1 LWINPICSVQL
12 STVPPKLY
20 RVMNLLDGLNP
31 QQIQAVTYRGPAL
44 LIVAGAGS
52 GKTKVLTH
60 RIAHLLANREA
71 WPSQILAI
79 TFTNKAA
86 NEMKERV
93 HSLIGQVAEG
103 MWIKTFHSA
112 CLQILR
118 REAQRLGH
126 DSNFTVYDTGDTKA
140 LIKRLIRE
148 SGSDI
153 DGLKPQT
160 VAARISNAKNELK
173 DAEDFYSLIDSANP
187 KDRAIA
193 DIFTRYSAELRKNNA
208 FDFDDLI
215 AETVYLFRAYPDVAA
230 QYQRRFRH
238 ILVDEYQ
245 DTNHAQ
251 YSLIRELTRPI
262 PDLYNQPDPTTGE
275 LPGPSSI
282 TVVGDSDQSIYAFR
296 GADMR
301 NIAEFAKDFP
311 GSTTILLEQNYRS
324 TQNILSA
331 ANAVISKNF
340 DRPEKN
346 LWTDA
351 GDGEKITAYTAID
364 ERSEAAFVVD
374 GIQELHKLGLAYRD
388 IAVLYRTNALS
399 PSLEAEL
406 KSQRVPYAVIGG
418 LKFYERKE
426 IKDALAYLTSIANP
440 RDDEA
445 IRRILNEPSRG
456 IGEKTEL
463 KIAELARKEGI
474 SFRQALGRT
483 EALSLGPKLTSAIS
497 TFSNLLNDL
506 DAKSVESSIVD
517 VLTSALSL
525 SGYRGAL
532 EASRDPQD
540 EARVDNLDAL
550 AGQIFEYQ
558 RQNPEATIAEYL
570 ADITLAAAADEID
583 DDSGSVSLMTLHT
596 AKGLEYEAIYLV
608 GLEQGTLPHIRSF
621 DEPGGVAEER
631 RLLYVGM
638 TRAKQRLY
646 LTSSLQRTL
655 FGSTTAFLPSSFLE
669 DIPEELV
676 SKEGAERASSSYI
689 AGGYR
694 GMSSSPTPK
703 PRTQIEGT
711 IREIRNNES
720 LQLATGDRINHSDY
734 GEGRVL
740 STRGEGARQ
749 VAEVKFDSGPTK
761 SLVVKIAPIEK
772 L

>member
-1 LWINPICSVQL
+1 
-12 STVPPKLY
+12 
-20 RVMNLLDGLNP
+20 MNLNLLEGLNP
-31 QQIQAVTYRGPAL
+31 QQCSAVQYRGPAL

-60 RIAHLLANREA
+60 RIADLLANKEA

-86 NEMKERV
+86 NEMKGRIR
-93 HSLIGQVAEG
+93 SLLGNVADG

-118 REAQRLGH
+118 KEASRLGH
-126 DSNFTVYDTGDTKA
+126 DANFTVYDTGDKKA

-153 DGLKPQT
+153 EGLKPQT

-173 DAEDFYSLIDSANP
+173 DSEDFYSLIDSSNP

-193 DIFTRYSAELRKNNA
+193 EIFTRYSAELRKNNA

-215 AETVYLFRAYPDVAA
+215 AETVYLFRSFPDIAA
-230 QYQRRFRH
+230 QYQKRFRF

-251 YSLIRELTRPI
+251 YSLIRELTKPI
-262 PDLYNQPDPTTGE
+262 VDIHNEPDQQTGE

-301 NIAEFAKDFP
+301 NIAEFGKDFP
-311 GSTTILLEQNYRS
+311 GSETILLEQNYRS

-346 LWTDA
+346 LWSDA
-351 GDGEKITAYTAID
+351 GDGDKIISYTGID
-364 ERSEAAFVVD
+364 ERSEAAFIVD
-374 GIQELHKLGLAYRD
+374 QIQEQRKAGTDYRD
-388 IAVLYRTNALS
+388 MAVLYRTNALS

-406 KSQRVPYAVIGG
+406 KSQRVPYMVIGG

-426 IKDALAYLTSIANP
+426 IKDALAYLTAIANP

-445 IRRILNEPSRG
+445 IRRILNEPARG
-456 IGEKTEL
+456 IGQKTEL
-463 KIAELARKEGI
+463 KIAELARKEQV
-474 SFRQALGRT
+474 SFRQALLKT
-483 EALSLGPKLTSAIS
+483 ESLGLGPKLTKSIS
-497 TFSNLLNDL
+497 TFCNLLAEL
-506 DAKSVESSIVD
+506 DAKSVESKIAD
-517 VLTSALSL
+517 VLSSALNL
-525 SGYRGAL
+525 SGYRSQL
-532 EASRDPQD
+532 EESRDPQD

-550 AGQIFEYQ
+550 IGQVFEYQ

-583 DDSGSVSLMTLHT
+583 DDSGSISLMTLHT
-596 AKGLEYEAIYLV
+596 AKGLEYDVIFLV
-608 GLEQGTLPHIRSF
+608 GLEQGTLPHVRSF

-638 TRAKQRLY
+638 TRAKKKLY
-646 LTSSLQRTL
+646 LSSALQRTL
-655 FGSTTAFLPSSFLE
+655 FGSTTAFLPSSFLA
-669 DIPEELV
+669 DIPTELLQ
-676 SKEGAERASSSYI
+676 SEGTTRASSGFIS
-689 AGGYR
+689 GGYK
-694 GMSSSPTPK
+694 GMASSGATASPSPRQ
-703 PRTQIEGT
+703 RTQIEGT
-711 IREIRNNES
+711 IREVRDNTS
-720 LQLATGDRINHSDY
+720 LQLESGDRILHSDY
-734 GEGRVL
+734 GQGVVIQ
-740 STRGEGARQ
+740 TRGEGPKQ
-749 VAEVKFDSGPTK
+749 VAEVRFDNGATK

>member
-1 LWINPICSVQL
+1 
-12 STVPPKLY
+12 
-20 RVMNLLDGLNP
+20 MNLHLLEGLNA
-31 QQIQAVTYRGPAL
+31 QQVAAVTDRGPAL

-60 RIAHLLANREA
+60 RIAHLLANKEA

-93 HSLIGQVAEG
+93 HSLLGNVADG

-118 REAQRLGH
+118 REASKLGH
-126 DSNFTVYDTGDTKA
+126 DANFSVYDTGDTKA

-153 DGLKPQT
+153 EGLKPQT

-173 DAEDFYSLIDSANP
+173 DADDFYSLIDSSNP

-193 DIFTRYSAELRKNNA
+193 EIFTQYQAALRKNNA

-215 AETVYLFRAYPDVAA
+215 AETVYLFRSFPDIAA

-238 ILVDEYQ
+238 VLVDEYQ

-251 YSLIRELTRPI
+251 YSLIRELTKPI
-262 PDLYNQPDPTTGE
+262 ADLHNEPDPNTGE
-275 LPGPSSI
+275 LAGPSAI

-311 GSTTILLEQNYRS
+311 GSKTILLEQNYRS

-346 LWTDA
+346 LWSDA
-351 GDGEKITAYTAID
+351 GDGEKIISFTGLD
-364 ERSEAAFVVD
+364 ERGEAAYIVD
-374 GIQELHKLGLAYRD
+374 QIQDLRKQGNAYRD
-388 IAVLYRTNALS
+388 MAVLYRTNALS

-406 KSQRVPYAVIGG
+406 KSQRVPYMVIGG

-426 IKDALAYLTSIANP
+426 IKDALAYLTAIANP
-440 RDDEA
+440 RNDEA
-445 IRRILNEPSRG
+445 VRRILNEPSRG

-463 KIAELARKEGI
+463 KIAELARRDES
-474 SFRQALGRT
+474 SFRQALLKTDSLG
-483 EALSLGPKLTSAIS
+483 LGPKLTAALNG
-497 TFSNLLNDL
+497 FSKLLNDL
-506 DAKSVESSIVD
+506 DAMSVEAKMPD
-517 VLTSALSL
+517 VLSAALNL
-525 SGYRGAL
+525 SGYRANL
-532 EASRDPQD
+532 EDSRDPQD

-550 AGQIFEYQ
+550 IGQVFEYQ
-558 RQNPEATIAEYL
+558 RQYPDATIAEYL
-570 ADITLAAAADEID
+570 ADIALAAAADEID
-583 DDSGSVSLMTLHT
+583 DDSGSISLMTLHT
-596 AKGLEYEAIYLV
+596 AKGLEYDVIFLV

-638 TRAKQRLY
+638 TRAKQKLY
-646 LTSSLQRTL
+646 LSSALQRTL
-655 FGSTTAFLPSSFLE
+655 FGSTTAFLPSSFLG
-669 DIPEELV
+669 DIPIELIQ
-676 SKEGAERASSSYI
+676 SEGATRASAGTI
-689 AGGYR
+689 TGGYR
-694 GMSSSPTPK
+694 GMAPSATPPK
-703 PRTQIEGT
+703 ART
-711 IREIRNNES
+711 EIAGAITQVRDNGS
-720 LQLATGDRINHSDY
+720 LQLEIGDRIQHLDY
-734 GEGRVL
+734 GQGVVTEL
-740 STRGEGARQ
+740 RGEGARQ
-749 VAEVKFDSGPTK
+749 VAQVNFDSGDTK

>member
-1 LWINPICSVQL
+1 
-12 STVPPKLY
+12 
-20 RVMNLLDGLNP
+20 MNLNLLEGLNA
-31 QQIQAVTYRGPAL
+31 QQVAAVTDRGPAL

-60 RIAHLLANREA
+60 RIAHLLANKEA

-93 HSLIGQVAEG
+93 HSLLGNVADG

-118 REAQRLGH
+118 REASRLGH
-126 DSNFTVYDTGDTKA
+126 DANFSVYDTGDTKA

-153 DGLKPQT
+153 EGLKPQT
-160 VAARISNAKNELK
+160 VAARISNAKNELR
-173 DAEDFYSLIDSANP
+173 DADDFYSLIDSSNP

-193 DIFTRYSAELRKNNA
+193 EIFSQYQAALRKNNA

-215 AETVYLFRAYPDVAA
+215 AETVYLFRSFPDIAA

-238 ILVDEYQ
+238 VLIDEYQ

-251 YSLIRELTRPI
+251 YSLIRELTKPI
-262 PDLYNQPDPTTGE
+262 ADLHNEPDPNTGE
-275 LPGPSSI
+275 LAGPSAI

-311 GSTTILLEQNYRS
+311 GSKTILLEQNYRS

-346 LWTDA
+346 LWSDA
-351 GDGEKITAYTAID
+351 GDGEKIVSFTGLD
-364 ERSEAAFVVD
+364 ERGEAAYIVD
-374 GIQELHKLGLAYRD
+374 QIQDLRKQGTAYRD
-388 IAVLYRTNALS
+388 MAVLYRTNALS

-406 KSQRVPYAVIGG
+406 KSQRVPYMVIGG

-426 IKDALAYLTSIANP
+426 IKDALAYLTAIANP
-440 RDDEA
+440 RNDEA
-445 IRRILNEPSRG
+445 VRRILNEPSRG

-463 KIAELARKEGI
+463 KIAELARRDES
-474 SFRQALGRT
+474 SFRQALLKT
-483 EALSLGPKLTSAIS
+483 DSLSLGPKLTAALNS
-497 TFSNLLNDL
+497 FSKLLNDL
-506 DAKSVESSIVD
+506 DAMSVEAKIAD
-517 VLTSALSL
+517 VLSAALNL
-525 SGYRGAL
+525 SGYRANL
-532 EASRDPQD
+532 EDSRDPQD
-540 EARVDNLDAL
+540 EARLANLDAL
-550 AGQIFEYQ
+550 IGQVSEYQ
-558 RQNPEATIAEYL
+558 RQYPEATIAEYL
-570 ADITLAAAADEID
+570 ADIALAAAADEID
-583 DDSGSVSLMTLHT
+583 DDSGSISLMTLHT
-596 AKGLEYEAIYLV
+596 AKGLEYDVIFLV
-608 GLEQGTLPHIRSF
+608 GLEQGTLPHVRSF

-638 TRAKQRLY
+638 TRAKQKLY
-646 LTSSLQRTL
+646 LSSALQRTL
-655 FGSTTAFLPSSFLE
+655 FGSTTAFLPSSFLG
-669 DIPEELV
+669 DIPIELIQ
-676 SKEGAERASSSYI
+676 SEGATRASAGTI
-689 AGGYR
+689 TGGYR
-694 GMSSSPTPK
+694 GMAPSASPPK
-703 PRTQIEGT
+703 ART
-711 IREIRNNES
+711 EIAGAITQVRDNGS
-720 LQLATGDRINHSDY
+720 LQLSIGDRIQHLDY
-734 GEGRVL
+734 GQGVVTEL
-740 STRGEGARQ
+740 RGEGARQ
-749 VAEVKFDSGPTK
+749 VAQVNFDSGATK

>member
-1 LWINPICSVQL
+1 
-12 STVPPKLY
+12 
-20 RVMNLLDGLNP
+20 MNLNLLEGLNA
-31 QQIQAVTYRGPAL
+31 QQVAAVTDRGPAL

-60 RIAHLLANREA
+60 RIAHLLANKEA

-93 HSLIGQVAEG
+93 HSLLGNVADG

-118 REAQRLGH
+118 REASRLGH
-126 DSNFTVYDTGDTKA
+126 DSNFSVYDTGDTKA

-153 DGLKPQT
+153 EGLKPQT

-173 DAEDFYSLIDSANP
+173 DADDFYSLIDSSNP

-193 DIFTRYSAELRKNNA
+193 EIFTQYQAALRKNNA

-215 AETVYLFRAYPDVAA
+215 AETVYLFRSFPDIAA

-251 YSLIRELTRPI
+251 YSLIRELTKPI
-262 PDLYNQPDPTTGE
+262 ADQHNEPDPNTGE
-275 LPGPSSI
+275 LAGPSAI

-311 GSTTILLEQNYRS
+311 GSRTILLEQNYRS

-346 LWTDA
+346 LWSDA
-351 GDGEKITAYTAID
+351 GDGEKIVSFTGLD
-364 ERSEAAFVVD
+364 ERGEAAYIVD
-374 GIQELHKLGLAYRD
+374 QIQDLRKAGTAYRD
-388 IAVLYRTNALS
+388 MAVLYRTNALS

-406 KSQRVPYAVIGG
+406 KSQRVPYMVIGG

-426 IKDALAYLTSIANP
+426 IKDALAYLTAIANP
-440 RDDEA
+440 RNDEA
-445 IRRILNEPSRG
+445 VRRILNEPSRG

-463 KIAELARKEGI
+463 KIAELARRDES
-474 SFRQALGRT
+474 SFRQALLKT
-483 EALSLGPKLTSAIS
+483 DALGLGPKLTSAINS
-497 TFSNLLNDL
+497 FSKLLNDL
-506 DAKSVESSIVD
+506 DAMSVEAKIAD
-517 VLTSALSL
+517 VLSAALNL
-525 SGYRGAL
+525 SGYRANL
-532 EASRDPQD
+532 EDSRDPQD

-550 AGQIFEYQ
+550 IGQVFEYQ
-558 RQNPEATIAEYL
+558 RQYPEATIAEYL
-570 ADITLAAAADEID
+570 ADIALAAAADEID
-583 DDSGSVSLMTLHT
+583 DDSGSISLMTLHT
-596 AKGLEYEAIYLV
+596 AKGLEYDVIFLV
-608 GLEQGTLPHIRSF
+608 GLEQGTLPHVRSF

-638 TRAKQRLY
+638 TRAKQKLY
-646 LTSSLQRTL
+646 LSSALQRTL
-655 FGSTTAFLPSSFLE
+655 FGSTTAFLPSSFLA
-669 DIPEELV
+669 DIPIELIQ
-676 SKEGAERASSSYI
+676 SEGATRASAGTI
-689 AGGYR
+689 TGGYR
-694 GMSSSPTPK
+694 GMAPSATPPK
-703 PRTQIEGT
+703 ART
-711 IREIRNNES
+711 EIAGAITQVRDNGS
-720 LQLATGDRINHSDY
+720 LQLEVSDRIQHQDY
-734 GEGRVL
+734 GQGVVTEI
-740 STRGEGARQ
+740 RGEGARQ
-749 VAEVKFDSGPTK
+749 VAQVNFDSGATK

>member
-1 LWINPICSVQL
+1 
-12 STVPPKLY
+12 
-20 RVMNLLDGLNP
+20 MNLNLLEGLNA
-31 QQIQAVTYRGPAL
+31 QQVAAVTDRGPAL

-60 RIAHLLANREA
+60 RIAHLLANKEA

-93 HSLIGQVAEG
+93 HLLLGNVADG

-118 REAQRLGH
+118 REASRLGH
-126 DSNFTVYDTGDTKA
+126 DANFSVYDTGDTKA

-153 DGLKPQT
+153 EGLKPQT

-173 DAEDFYSLIDSANP
+173 DADDFYSLIDSSNP

-193 DIFTRYSAELRKNNA
+193 EIFSQYQAALRKNNA

-215 AETVYLFRAYPDVAA
+215 AETVYLFRSFPDIAA

-238 ILVDEYQ
+238 VLIDEYQ

-251 YSLIRELTRPI
+251 YSLIRELTKPI
-262 PDLYNQPDPTTGE
+262 ADLHNEPDPNTGE
-275 LPGPSSI
+275 LAGPSAI

-311 GSTTILLEQNYRS
+311 GSKTILLEQNYRS

-346 LWTDA
+346 LWSDA
-351 GDGEKITAYTAID
+351 GDGEKIVSFTGLD
-364 ERSEAAFVVD
+364 ERGEAAYIVD
-374 GIQELHKLGLAYRD
+374 QIQDLRKQGTAYRD
-388 IAVLYRTNALS
+388 MAVLYRTNALS

-406 KSQRVPYAVIGG
+406 KSQRVPYMVIGG

-426 IKDALAYLTSIANP
+426 IKDALAYLTAIANP
-440 RDDEA
+440 RNDEA
-445 IRRILNEPSRG
+445 VRRILNEPSRG

-463 KIAELARKEGI
+463 KIAELARRDES
-474 SFRQALGRT
+474 SFRQALLKTDSLG
-483 EALSLGPKLTSAIS
+483 LGPKLTAALNN
-497 TFSNLLNDL
+497 FSKLLDDL
-506 DAKSVESSIVD
+506 DAMSVEAKIAD
-517 VLTSALSL
+517 VLSAALNL
-525 SGYRGAL
+525 SGYRANL
-532 EASRDPQD
+532 EDSRDPQD

-550 AGQIFEYQ
+550 IGQISEYQ
-558 RQNPEATIAEYL
+558 RQYPEATIAEYL
-570 ADITLAAAADEID
+570 ADIALAAAADEID
-583 DDSGSVSLMTLHT
+583 DDSGSISLMTLHT
-596 AKGLEYEAIYLV
+596 AKGLEYDVIFLV
-608 GLEQGTLPHIRSF
+608 GLEQGTLPHVRSF

-638 TRAKQRLY
+638 TRAKQKLY
-646 LTSSLQRTL
+646 LSSALQRTL
-655 FGSTTAFLPSSFLE
+655 FGSTTAFLPSSFLG
-669 DIPEELV
+669 DIPIELIQ
-676 SKEGAERASSSYI
+676 SEGATRASAGTI
-689 AGGYR
+689 TGGYR
-694 GMSSSPTPK
+694 GMAPSATPPK
-703 PRTQIEGT
+703 ART
-711 IREIRNNES
+711 EIAGAITQVRDNGS
-720 LQLATGDRINHSDY
+720 LQLEIGDRIQHQDY
-734 GEGRVL
+734 GQGVVTEL
-740 STRGEGARQ
+740 RGEGARQ
-749 VAEVKFDSGPTK
+749 VAQVNFDSGATK

>member
-1 LWINPICSVQL
+1 
-12 STVPPKLY
+12 
-20 RVMNLLDGLNP
+20 MNLNLLEGLNA
-31 QQIQAVTYRGPAL
+31 QQVAAVTDRGPAL

-60 RIAHLLANREA
+60 RIAHLLANKEA

-93 HSLIGQVAEG
+93 HSLLGNVADG

-118 REAQRLGH
+118 REASRLGH
-126 DSNFTVYDTGDTKA
+126 DSNFSVYDTGDTKA

-153 DGLKPQT
+153 EGLKPQT

-173 DAEDFYSLIDSANP
+173 DADDFYSLIDSSNP

-193 DIFTRYSAELRKNNA
+193 EIFSQYQVALRKNNA

-215 AETVYLFRAYPDVAA
+215 AETVYLFRSFPDIAA

-238 ILVDEYQ
+238 ILIDEYQ

-251 YSLIRELTRPI
+251 YSLIRELTKPI
-262 PDLYNQPDPTTGE
+262 ADLHNEPDPNTGE
-275 LPGPSSI
+275 LAGPSAI

-311 GSTTILLEQNYRS
+311 GSKTILLEQNYRS

-346 LWTDA
+346 LWSDA
-351 GDGEKITAYTAID
+351 GDGEKIVSFTGLD
-364 ERSEAAFVVD
+364 ERGEAAYIVD
-374 GIQELHKLGLAYRD
+374 QIQDLRKQGTAYRD
-388 IAVLYRTNALS
+388 MAVLYRTNALS

-406 KSQRVPYAVIGG
+406 KSQRVPYMVIGG

-426 IKDALAYLTSIANP
+426 IKDALAYLTAIANP
-440 RDDEA
+440 RNDEA
-445 IRRILNEPSRG
+445 VRRILNEPSRG

-463 KIAELARKEGI
+463 KIAELARRDES
-474 SFRQALGRT
+474 SFRQALLKT
-483 EALSLGPKLTSAIS
+483 DSLSLGPKLTAALNS
-497 TFSNLLNDL
+497 FSQLLNDL
-506 DAKSVESSIVD
+506 DAMSVEAKIAD
-517 VLTSALSL
+517 VLSAALNL
-525 SGYRGAL
+525 SGYRANL
-532 EASRDPQD
+532 EDSRDPQD
-540 EARVDNLDAL
+540 EARLDNLDAL
-550 AGQIFEYQ
+550 IGQVSEYQ
-558 RQNPEATIAEYL
+558 RQYPEATIAEYL
-570 ADITLAAAADEID
+570 ADIALAAAADEID
-583 DDSGSVSLMTLHT
+583 DDSGSISLMTLHT
-596 AKGLEYEAIYLV
+596 AKGLEYDVIFLV
-608 GLEQGTLPHIRSF
+608 GLEQGTLPHVRSF

-638 TRAKQRLY
+638 TRAKQKLY
-646 LTSSLQRTL
+646 LSSALQRTL
-655 FGSTTAFLPSSFLE
+655 FGSTTAFLPSSFLG
-669 DIPEELV
+669 DIPIELIQ
-676 SKEGAERASSSYI
+676 SEGATRASAGTI
-689 AGGYR
+689 TGGYR
-694 GMSSSPTPK
+694 GMAPSASPPK
-703 PRTQIEGT
+703 ART
-711 IREIRNNES
+711 EIAGAITQVRDNGS
-720 LQLATGDRINHSDY
+720 LQLEIGDRIQHLDY
-734 GEGRVL
+734 GQGVVTEL
-740 STRGEGARQ
+740 RGEGARQ
-749 VAEVKFDSGPTK
+749 VAQVNFDSGATK

>member
-1 LWINPICSVQL
+1 
-12 STVPPKLY
+12 
-20 RVMNLLDGLNP
+20 MNLNLLEGLNA
-31 QQIQAVTYRGPAL
+31 QQVAAVTDRGPAL

-60 RIAHLLANREA
+60 RIAHLLDNKEA

-93 HSLIGQVAEG
+93 HSLLGNVADG

-118 REAQRLGH
+118 REASRLGH
-126 DSNFTVYDTGDTKA
+126 DANFSVYDTGDTKA

-153 DGLKPQT
+153 EGLKPQS

-173 DAEDFYSLIDSANP
+173 DADDFYSLIDSSNP

-193 DIFTRYSAELRKNNA
+193 EIFTQYQAALRKNNA

-215 AETVYLFRAYPDVAA
+215 AETVYLFRSFPDIAA

-238 ILVDEYQ
+238 ILIDEYQ

-251 YSLIRELTRPI
+251 YSLIRELTKPI
-262 PDLYNQPDPTTGE
+262 ADLHNEPDPNTGE
-275 LPGPSSI
+275 LAGPSAI

-311 GSTTILLEQNYRS
+311 GSRTILLEQNYRS

-346 LWTDA
+346 LWSDA
-351 GDGEKITAYTAID
+351 GDGEKIVSFTGLD
-364 ERSEAAFVVD
+364 ERGEAAYIVD
-374 GIQELHKLGLAYRD
+374 QIQDLRKAGNAYRD
-388 IAVLYRTNALS
+388 MAVLYRTNALS

-406 KSQRVPYAVIGG
+406 KSQRVPYMVIGG

-426 IKDALAYLTSIANP
+426 IKDALAYLTAIANP
-440 RDDEA
+440 RNDEA
-445 IRRILNEPSRG
+445 VRRILNEPSRG

-463 KIAELARKEGI
+463 KIAELARRDES
-474 SFRQALGRT
+474 SFRQALLKT
-483 EALSLGPKLTSAIS
+483 DSLSLGPKLTAALNS
-497 TFSNLLNDL
+497 FSKLLNDL
-506 DAKSVESSIVD
+506 DAMSVEAKIAD
-517 VLTSALSL
+517 VLSAALNL
-525 SGYRGAL
+525 SGYRANL
-532 EASRDPQD
+532 EDSRDPQD

-550 AGQIFEYQ
+550 IGQVSEYQ
-558 RQNPEATIAEYL
+558 RQYPEATIAEYL
-570 ADITLAAAADEID
+570 ADIALAAAADEID
-583 DDSGSVSLMTLHT
+583 DDSGSISLMTLHT
-596 AKGLEYEAIYLV
+596 AKGLEYNVIFLV

-638 TRAKQRLY
+638 TRAKQKLY
-646 LTSSLQRTL
+646 LSSALQRTL
-655 FGSTTAFLPSSFLE
+655 FGSTTAFLPSSFLG
-669 DIPEELV
+669 DIPIELIQ
-676 SKEGAERASSSYI
+676 SEGATRASAGTI
-689 AGGYR
+689 TGGYR
-694 GMSSSPTPK
+694 GMAPSATPPK
-703 PRTQIEGT
+703 ART
-711 IREIRNNES
+711 EIAGAITQVRDNGS
-720 LQLATGDRINHSDY
+720 LQLEIGDRIQHLDY
-734 GEGRVL
+734 GQGVVAEL
-740 STRGEGARQ
+740 RGEGARQ
-749 VAEVKFDSGPTK
+749 VAQVNFDSGATK

>member
-1 LWINPICSVQL
+1 
-12 STVPPKLY
+12 
-20 RVMNLLDGLNP
+20 MNLNLLEGLNA
-31 QQIQAVTYRGPAL
+31 QQVAAVTDRGPAL

-60 RIAHLLANREA
+60 RIAHLLFNKEA

-93 HSLIGQVAEG
+93 HSLLGNVADG

-118 REAQRLGH
+118 REASRLGH
-126 DSNFTVYDTGDTKA
+126 DANFSVYDTGDTKA

-153 DGLKPQT
+153 EGLKPQT

-173 DAEDFYSLIDSANP
+173 DAEDFYSLIDSSNP

-193 DIFTRYSAELRKNNA
+193 EIFTQYQAALRKNNA
-208 FDFDDLI
+208 FDFDDLL
-215 AETVYLFRAYPDVAA
+215 AETVYLFRSFPEIAA

-251 YSLIRELTRPI
+251 YSLIRELTKPI
-262 PDLYNQPDPTTGE
+262 SDIHNEPDPNTGE
-275 LPGPSSI
+275 LAGPSAI

-311 GSTTILLEQNYRS
+311 GSRTILLEQNYRS

-331 ANAVISKNF
+331 ANAVISRNF

-346 LWTDA
+346 LWSDA
-351 GDGEKITAYTAID
+351 GDGEKIVSFTGLD
-364 ERSEAAFVVD
+364 ERGEAAYIVD
-374 GIQELHKLGLAYRD
+374 QIQIMRKAGTAYRD
-388 IAVLYRTNALS
+388 MAVLYRTNAIS

-406 KSQRVPYAVIGG
+406 KSQRVPYMVIGG

-426 IKDALAYLTSIANP
+426 IKDALAYLTAVANP
-440 RDDEA
+440 RNDEA

-463 KIAELARKEGI
+463 KIAELARRDES
-474 SFRQALGRT
+474 SFRQALLKT
-483 EALSLGPKLTSAIS
+483 DSLSLGPKLTAALNS
-497 TFSNLLNDL
+497 FSKLLNDL
-506 DAKSVESSIVD
+506 DAMSVEAKIAE
-517 VLTSALSL
+517 VLSAALNL
-525 SGYRGAL
+525 SGYRANL
-532 EASRDPQD
+532 EDSRDPQD

-550 AGQIFEYQ
+550 IGQVSEYQ
-558 RQNPEATIAEYL
+558 RQYPEATIAEYL
-570 ADITLAAAADEID
+570 ADIALAAAADEID
-583 DDSGSVSLMTLHT
+583 DDSGSISLMTLHT
-596 AKGLEYEAIYLV
+596 AKGLEYDVIFLV
-608 GLEQGTLPHIRSF
+608 GLEQGTLPHVRSF

-638 TRAKQRLY
+638 TRAKQKLY
-646 LTSSLQRTL
+646 LSSALQRTL
-655 FGSTTAFLPSSFLE
+655 FGSTTAFLPSSFLA
-669 DIPEELV
+669 DIPIELIQ
-676 SKEGAERASSSYI
+676 SEGATRASAGTI
-689 AGGYR
+689 TGGYR
-694 GMSSSPTPK
+694 GMAPTATPPK
-703 PRTQIEGT
+703 ART
-711 IREIRNNES
+711 EISGAIKEVRDNGD
-720 LQLATGDRINHSDY
+720 LQLSVGDRIQHSDY
-734 GEGRVL
+734 GQGVVTEL
-740 STRGEGARQ
+740 RGEGARQ
-749 VAEVKFDSGPTK
+749 VAQVNFDSGATK

>member
-1 LWINPICSVQL
+1 
-12 STVPPKLY
+12 
-20 RVMNLLDGLNP
+20 
-31 QQIQAVTYRGPAL
+31 

-60 RIAHLLANREA
+60 RIAHLLSNKEA

-93 HSLIGQVAEG
+93 HSLLGNVADG

-118 REAQRLGH
+118 REASRLGH
-126 DSNFTVYDTGDTKA
+126 DANFSVYDTGDTKA

-153 DGLKPQT
+153 EGLKPQT

-173 DAEDFYSLIDSANP
+173 DAEDFYSLIDSSNP

-193 DIFTRYSAELRKNNA
+193 EIFTQYQAALRKNNA
-208 FDFDDLI
+208 FDFDDLL
-215 AETVYLFRAYPDVAA
+215 AETVYLFRSFPDIAA

-251 YSLIRELTRPI
+251 YSLIRELTKPI
-262 PDLYNQPDPTTGE
+262 SDIHNEPDPNTGE
-275 LPGPSSI
+275 LAGPSAI

-301 NIAEFAKDFP
+301 NITEFAKDFP
-311 GSTTILLEQNYRS
+311 GSRTILLEQNYRS

-331 ANAVISKNF
+331 ANAVISRNF

-346 LWTDA
+346 LWSDA
-351 GDGEKITAYTAID
+351 GDGEKIVSFTGLD
-364 ERSEAAFVVD
+364 ERGEAAYIVD
-374 GIQELHKLGLAYRD
+374 QIQIMRKAGTAYRD
-388 IAVLYRTNALS
+388 MAVLYRTNALS

-406 KSQRVPYAVIGG
+406 KSQRVPYMVIGG

-426 IKDALAYLTSIANP
+426 IKDALAYLTAVANP
-440 RDDEA
+440 RNDEA

-463 KIAELARKEGI
+463 KIAELARRDES
-474 SFRQALGRT
+474 SFRQALLKT
-483 EALSLGPKLTSAIS
+483 DSLSLGPKLTAALNS
-497 TFSNLLNDL
+497 FSKLLNDL
-506 DAKSVESSIVD
+506 DAMSVEAKIAE
-517 VLTSALSL
+517 VLSAALNL
-525 SGYRGAL
+525 SGYRANL
-532 EASRDPQD
+532 EDSRDPQD

-550 AGQIFEYQ
+550 IGQVSEYQ
-558 RQNPEATIAEYL
+558 RQYPEATIAEYL
-570 ADITLAAAADEID
+570 ADIALAAAADEID
-583 DDSGSVSLMTLHT
+583 DDSGSISLMTLHT
-596 AKGLEYEAIYLV
+596 AKGLEYEVIFLV
-608 GLEQGTLPHIRSF
+608 GLEQGTLPHVRSF

-638 TRAKQRLY
+638 TRAKQKLY
-646 LTSSLQRTL
+646 LSSALQRTL
-655 FGSTTAFLPSSFLE
+655 FGSTTAFLPSSFLA
-669 DIPEELV
+669 DIPIELIQ
-676 SKEGAERASSSYI
+676 SEGATRASAGTI
-689 AGGYR
+689 TGGYR
-694 GMSSSPTPK
+694 GMAPTASPPK
-703 PRTQIEGT
+703 ART
-711 IREIRNNES
+711 EISGAIKEVRDNGD
-720 LQLATGDRINHSDY
+720 LQLSVGDRIQHSDY
-734 GEGRVL
+734 GQGVVTEL
-740 STRGEGARQ
+740 RGEGARQ
-749 VAEVKFDSGPTK
+749 VAQVNFDSGATK

>member
-1 LWINPICSVQL
+1 
-12 STVPPKLY
+12 
-20 RVMNLLDGLNP
+20 MNLNLLEGLNA
-31 QQIQAVTYRGPAL
+31 QQVAAVTDRGPAL

-60 RIAHLLANREA
+60 RIAHLLANKEA

-93 HSLIGQVAEG
+93 HSLLGNVADG

-118 REAQRLGH
+118 REASRLGH
-126 DSNFTVYDTGDTKA
+126 DANFSVYDTGDTKA

-153 DGLKPQT
+153 EALKPQS

-173 DAEDFYSLIDSANP
+173 DADDFYSLIDSSNP

-193 DIFTRYSAELRKNNA
+193 EIFTQYQAALRKNNA

-215 AETVYLFRAYPDVAA
+215 AETVYLFRSFPDIAA

-238 ILVDEYQ
+238 ILIDEYQ

-251 YSLIRELTRPI
+251 YSLIRELTKPI
-262 PDLYNQPDPTTGE
+262 ADLHNEPDPNTGE
-275 LPGPSSI
+275 LAGPSAI

-311 GSTTILLEQNYRS
+311 GSRTILLEQNYRS

-346 LWTDA
+346 LWSDA
-351 GDGEKITAYTAID
+351 GDGEKIVSFTGLD
-364 ERSEAAFVVD
+364 ERGEAAYIVD
-374 GIQELHKLGLAYRD
+374 QIQDLRKQGTAYRD
-388 IAVLYRTNALS
+388 MAVLYRTNALS

-406 KSQRVPYAVIGG
+406 KSQRVPYMVIGG

-426 IKDALAYLTSIANP
+426 IKDALAYLTAIANP
-440 RDDEA
+440 RNDEA
-445 IRRILNEPSRG
+445 VRRILNEPSRG

-463 KIAELARKEGI
+463 KIAELARRDES
-474 SFRQALGRT
+474 SFRQALLKT
-483 EALSLGPKLTSAIS
+483 DSLSLGPKLTAALNS
-497 TFSNLLNDL
+497 FSKLLNDL
-506 DAKSVESSIVD
+506 DAMSVEAKIAD
-517 VLTSALSL
+517 VLSAALNL
-525 SGYRGAL
+525 SGYRANL
-532 EASRDPQD
+532 EDSRDPQD

-550 AGQIFEYQ
+550 IGQVSEYQ
-558 RQNPEATIAEYL
+558 RQYPEATIAEYL
-570 ADITLAAAADEID
+570 ADIALAAAADEID
-583 DDSGSVSLMTLHT
+583 DDSGSISLMTLHT
-596 AKGLEYEAIYLV
+596 AKGLEYNVIFLV

-638 TRAKQRLY
+638 TRAKQKLY
-646 LTSSLQRTL
+646 LSSALQRTL
-655 FGSTTAFLPSSFLE
+655 FGSTTAFLPSSFLG
-669 DIPEELV
+669 DIPIELIQ
-676 SKEGAERASSSYI
+676 SEGATRASAGTI
-689 AGGYR
+689 TGGYR
-694 GMSSSPTPK
+694 GMAPSATPPK
-703 PRTQIEGT
+703 ART
-711 IREIRNNES
+711 EIAGAITQVRDNGS
-720 LQLATGDRINHSDY
+720 LQLEIGDRIQHQDY
-734 GEGRVL
+734 GQGVVTEL
-740 STRGEGARQ
+740 RGEGARQ
-749 VAEVKFDSGPTK
+749 VAQVNFDSGATK

>member
-1 LWINPICSVQL
+1 
-12 STVPPKLY
+12 
-20 RVMNLLDGLNP
+20 MNLNLLEGLNA
-31 QQIQAVTYRGPAL
+31 QQVAAVTDRSPAL

-60 RIAHLLANREA
+60 RIAHLLANKEA

-93 HSLIGQVAEG
+93 HSLLGNVADG

-118 REAQRLGH
+118 REASRLGH
-126 DSNFTVYDTGDTKA
+126 DANFSVYDTGDTKA

-153 DGLKPQT
+153 EGLKPQT

-173 DAEDFYSLIDSANP
+173 DADDFYSLIDSSNP

-193 DIFTRYSAELRKNNA
+193 EVFTQYQAALRKNNA

-215 AETVYLFRAYPDVAA
+215 AETVYLFRSFPDIAA

-251 YSLIRELTRPI
+251 YSLIRELTKPI
-262 PDLYNQPDPTTGE
+262 ADLHNEPDPNTGE
-275 LPGPSSI
+275 LAGPSAI

-301 NIAEFAKDFP
+301 NIAEFGKDFP
-311 GSTTILLEQNYRS
+311 GSRTILLEQNYRS

-340 DRPEKN
+340 DRPDKN
-346 LWTDA
+346 LWSDA
-351 GDGEKITAYTAID
+351 GDGEKIVSFTGLD
-364 ERSEAAFVVD
+364 ERGEAAYIVD
-374 GIQELHKLGLAYRD
+374 QIQELRKVGTAYRD
-388 IAVLYRTNALS
+388 MAVLYRTNALS

-406 KSQRVPYAVIGG
+406 KSQRVPYMVIGG

-426 IKDALAYLTSIANP
+426 IKDALAYLTAIANP
-440 RDDEA
+440 RNDEA
-445 IRRILNEPSRG
+445 VRRILNEPSRG

-463 KIAELARKEGI
+463 KIAELARRDNS
-474 SFRQALGRT
+474 SFRQALLKTDTLG
-483 EALSLGPKLTSAIS
+483 LGPKLTTALNS
-497 TFSNLLNDL
+497 FSKLLNDL
-506 DAKSVESSIVD
+506 DAMSVEAKIAD
-517 VLTSALSL
+517 VLSAALNL
-525 SGYRGAL
+525 SGYRANL
-532 EASRDPQD
+532 EDSRDPQD

-550 AGQIFEYQ
+550 IGQVFEYQ
-558 RQNPEATIAEYL
+558 RQYPEATIAEYL
-570 ADITLAAAADEID
+570 ADIALAAAADEID
-583 DDSGSVSLMTLHT
+583 DDSGSISLMTLHT
-596 AKGLEYEAIYLV
+596 AKGLEYDVIFLV
-608 GLEQGTLPHIRSF
+608 GLEQGTLPHVRSF

-638 TRAKQRLY
+638 TRAKQKLY
-646 LTSSLQRTL
+646 LSSALQRTL
-655 FGSTTAFLPSSFLE
+655 FGSTTAFLPSSFLG
-669 DIPEELV
+669 DIPIELIQ
-676 SKEGAERASSSYI
+676 SEGATRASAGTI
-689 AGGYR
+689 TGGYR
-694 GMSSSPTPK
+694 GMAPSATPSK
-703 PRTQIEGT
+703 ART
-711 IREIRNNES
+711 EIAGAITQVRDNGS
-720 LQLATGDRINHSDY
+720 LQLVIGDRIQHLDY
-734 GEGRVL
+734 GQGVVTEL
-740 STRGEGARQ
+740 RGEGARQ
-749 VAEVKFDSGPTK
+749 VAQVNFDSGATK

>member
-1 LWINPICSVQL
+1 
-12 STVPPKLY
+12 
-20 RVMNLLDGLNP
+20 MNLLDGLNP
-31 QQIQAVTYRGPAL
+31 QQVAAVTYRGPAL

-86 NEMKERV
+86 NEMRERI
-93 HSLIGQVAEG
+93 HALIGESAEG

-118 REAQRLGH
+118 REASKLGH
-126 DSNFTVYDTGDTKA
+126 DSNFTVYDTGDTRA

-153 DGLKPQT
+153 EGLKPQS

-173 DAEDFYSLIDSANP
+173 DSQDFYSMIDSSNP

-193 DIFTRYSAELRKNNA
+193 EIFTRYSAELRKNNA
-208 FDFDDLI
+208 FDFDDLL
-215 AETVYLFRAYPDVAA
+215 AETVYLFRSFPEIAV

-251 YSLIRELTRPI
+251 YSLIRELTKPI
-262 PDLYNQPDPTTGE
+262 PDSLNEPDLATGE
-275 LPGPSSI
+275 LLGPSQI

-301 NIAEFAKDFP
+301 NIAEFSKDFP
-311 GSTTILLEQNYRS
+311 GSKTILLEQNYRS

-351 GDGEKITAYTAID
+351 GSGEKITAFTGID
-364 ERSEAAFVVD
+364 ERAEAAFVVD
-374 GIQELHKLGLAYRD
+374 SLCELHDSGIAYRD

-463 KIAELARKEGI
+463 KIAELARKENI
-474 SFRQALGRT
+474 SFRQAIGRT
-483 EALSLGPKLTSAIS
+483 DQLSLGPKLTGVL
-497 TFSNLLNDL
+497 SNFAKLLNEL
-506 DAKSVESSIVD
+506 DALSVDSPIAD
-517 VLTSALSL
+517 VLSAALNL
-525 SGYRGAL
+525 SGYRAAL
-532 EASRDPQD
+532 ETSRDPQD
-540 EARVDNLDAL
+540 EARLDNLDAL
-550 AGQIFEYQ
+550 IGQVFDYQ
-558 RQNPEATIAEYL
+558 RQNPGTTIAEYL

-596 AKGLEYEAIYLV
+596 AKGLEYEVIFLV
-608 GLEQGTLPHIRSF
+608 GLEQGTLPHVRSF
-621 DEPGGVAEER
+621 EEPGGVAEER

-638 TRAKQRLY
+638 TRARKRLY
-646 LTSSLQRTL
+646 LTSALQRTL
-655 FGSTTAFLPSSFLE
+655 FGSTTAFLPSSFLS
-669 DIPEELV
+669 DIPEELLQ
-676 SKEGAERASSSYI
+676 KEGVERGTGGGI
-689 AGGYR
+689 PGGYR
-694 GMSSSPTPK
+694 GSLDAPSPK
-703 PRTQIEGT
+703 PRTSIAGA
-711 IREIRNNES
+711 IREIRDNRD
-720 LQLATGDRINHSDY
+720 LQLAEGDRVRHVDY
-734 GEGRVL
+734 GPGVVV
-740 STRGEGARQ
+740 STRGEGAKQ
-749 VAEVKFDSGPTK
+749 VAEVKFDSGASKT
-761 SLVVKIAPIEK
+761 LVVKIAPIEK

>member
-1 LWINPICSVQL
+1 
-12 STVPPKLY
+12 
-20 RVMNLLDGLNP
+20 MNLNLLEGLNS
-31 QQIQAVTYRGPAL
+31 QQVAAVTDRGPAL

-60 RIAHLLANREA
+60 RIAHLLSNKEA

-93 HSLIGQVAEG
+93 HSLLGNVAEG

-118 REAQRLGH
+118 REASRLGH
-126 DSNFTVYDTGDTKA
+126 DANFSVYDTGDTRA

-153 DGLKPQT
+153 EGLKPQT

-173 DAEDFYSLIDSANP
+173 DADDFYSLIDSSNP

-193 DIFTRYSAELRKNNA
+193 EIFSQYSAALRKNNA

-215 AETVYLFRAYPDVAA
+215 AETVYLFRSFPDIAA

-251 YSLIRELTRPI
+251 YSLIRELTKPI
-262 PDLYNQPDPTTGE
+262 SDIHNEPDPNTGE
-275 LPGPSSI
+275 LAGPSAI

-311 GSTTILLEQNYRS
+311 GSKTILLEQNYRS

-340 DRPEKN
+340 DRPDKN
-346 LWTDA
+346 LWSDA
-351 GDGEKITAYTAID
+351 GDGEKIVSFTGLD
-364 ERSEAAFVVD
+364 ERGEAAYIVD
-374 GIQELHKLGLAYRD
+374 QIQLLRKDGTSYRD
-388 IAVLYRTNALS
+388 MAVLYRTNALS

-406 KSQRVPYAVIGG
+406 KSQRVPYMVIGG

-426 IKDALAYLTSIANP
+426 IKDALAYLTAIANP
-440 RDDEA
+440 RNDEA
-445 IRRILNEPSRG
+445 VRRILNEPARG

-463 KIAELARKEGI
+463 KIAELARKDNS
-474 SFRQALGRT
+474 SFRQALLRT
-483 EALSLGPKLTSAIS
+483 DSLGLGPKLTAAIDS
-497 TFSNLLNDL
+497 FSKLLNDL
-506 DAKSVESSIVD
+506 DAMSVEAKIAD
-517 VLTSALSL
+517 VLSAALNL
-525 SGYRGAL
+525 SGYRGNL
-532 EASRDPQD
+532 EDSRDPQD

-550 AGQIFEYQ
+550 IGQVFEYQ
-558 RQNPEATIAEYL
+558 RQYPDATIAEYL
-570 ADITLAAAADEID
+570 ADIALAAAADEID
-583 DDSGSVSLMTLHT
+583 DDSGSISLMTLHT
-596 AKGLEYEAIYLV
+596 AKGLEYDVIFLV

-621 DEPGGVAEER
+621 DEPGGVSEER

-638 TRAKQRLY
+638 TRAKQKLY
-646 LTSSLQRTL
+646 LSSALQRTL
-655 FGSTTAFLPSSFLE
+655 FGSTTAFLPSSFLA
-669 DIPEELV
+669 DIPEELIH
-676 SKEGAERASSSYI
+676 SEGAQRASAGVI
-689 AGGYR
+689 TGGYR
-694 GMSSSPTPK
+694 GMAPTASPPK
-703 PRTQIEGT
+703 ARTEIAGT
-711 IREIRNNES
+711 IKEVRDNGE
-720 LQLATGDRINHSDY
+720 LQLEIGDRIQHADY
-734 GEGRVL
+734 GQGLVSEL
-740 STRGEGARQ
+740 RGEGARQ
-749 VAEVKFDSGPTK
+749 VAQVNFDSGATK